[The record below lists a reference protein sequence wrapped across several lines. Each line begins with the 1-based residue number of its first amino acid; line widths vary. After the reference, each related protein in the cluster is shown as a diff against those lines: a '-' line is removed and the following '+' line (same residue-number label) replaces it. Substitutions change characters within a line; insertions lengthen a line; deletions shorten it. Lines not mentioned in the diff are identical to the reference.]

1 MSLITRLYHVL
12 PFDPELTRP
21 LFSNLAKRADGS
33 GIFNG
38 YFQLINSNLNSD
50 KNVNKTKPKLTKV
63 LSKLCMCFINFNF

>member
-38 YFQLINSNLNSD
+38 YFQLINSDLNP
-50 KNVNKTKPKLTKV
+50 PK
-63 LSKLCMCFINFNF
+63 M